1 MDRASIQERF
11 GIVGSSDAIKNVID
25 RARQVAKTDITVLL
39 QGESGVGKELIA
51 QALHELSMRR
61 HERMV
66 VVNCGAIPEGLIES
80 ELFGAEKG
88 AYTGAV
94 EKRVGYFEEA
104 DGSTIFLDEIGEMP
118 KEAQVRLLRVLETGK
133 FSRVGASQQQ
143 QVDVRIVAATNKNLA
158 EEVQAGRFRKDLYY
172 RLSTVLIDIPPL
184 RERPDDILPIFDT
197 FLHEFSTEYNSSH
210 KTLTPE
216 AEEILTSYRWPGN
229 VRELRNVAEQVT
241 VLLRDEEVSTDEL
254 RPLLRDVGEAAPS
267 TDLMRVDQQDEERQ
281 SDDSGSDDI
290 RQRELLY
297 RAVLE
302 MRMDLRELKDQIGSL
317 VSNVG
322 VVVPRDVAESGD
334 FPGDYDD
341 FVVVRNAEEGEPE
354 GYGEPSEQAP
364 EGGEVDALIR
374 DVVYEVDEDGPA
386 RPTPRERQAG
396 RQGRPGEEEVVPERP
411 SGGERESTPPAEPDR
426 RPPASAEPVEEDDE
440 EALPTLE
447 EAEKQLISRALKQF
461 DGNRRKTA
469 QALGISERTLYRKL
483 KDIDE
488 DL

>member
-11 GIVGSSDAIKNVID
+11 GIVGSSNAIKNVID
-25 RARQVAKTDITVLL
+25 RARQVAKTDISVLL

-51 QALHELSMRR
+51 QALHELSVRR
-61 HERMV
+61 HEPMV

-94 EKRVGYFEEA
+94 EQRVGYFEEA

-184 RERPDDILPIFDT
+184 RERPEDILPIFET
-197 FLHEFSTEYNSSH
+197 FLHEFSKEYNSSR
-210 KTLTPE
+210 KTLTE
-216 AEEILTSYRWPGN
+216 DAEDVLKDYRWPGN

-241 VLLRDEEVSTDEL
+241 VLLRADEVSADEL
-254 RPLLRDVGEAAPS
+254 RPLLRDIGEAAPS
-267 TDLMRVDQQDEERQ
+267 TELMRVDQQEQRQDE
-281 SDDSGSDDI
+281 DDTSTDI

-297 RAVLE
+297 RAILE

-317 VSNVG
+317 MSNVG
-322 VVVPRDVAESGD
+322 VVVPRDVAERGD

-341 FVVVRNAEEGEPE
+341 FVVVRNAEEAEDFRDRPERNEP
-354 GYGEPSEQAP
+354 
-364 EGGEVDALIR
+364 GEVDSLIR
-374 DVVYEVDEDGPA
+374 DVVYEVDEEGPA
-386 RPTPRERQAG
+386 RPTPRGERAG
-396 RQGRPGEEEVVPERP
+396 HREPPQGEDVVPE
-411 SGGERESTPPAEPDR
+411 STAR
-426 RPPASAEPVEEDDE
+426 RPRDVPAPSEDESEDVEMERSEPAAEEVE